1 MLEWFWYESYFFIL
15 NFSYL
20 GELPSVRRYLEA
32 HYLIVDAQLTD
43 RVTVQEA
50 PEYRSLPMDGE
61 NFEPAAMT

>member
-1 MLEWFWYESYFFIL
+1 MLDIRIY
-15 NFSYL
+15 
-20 GELPSVRRYLEA
+20 GYLEA

-61 NFEPAAMT
+61 NLEPAAMVQYLNFSQSGKF

>member
-1 MLEWFWYESYFFIL
+1 MLEWFWYESYVFIL

-20 GELPSVRRYLEA
+20 GELTSVRRYLEA

-61 NFEPAAMT
+61 NLEPTAMT